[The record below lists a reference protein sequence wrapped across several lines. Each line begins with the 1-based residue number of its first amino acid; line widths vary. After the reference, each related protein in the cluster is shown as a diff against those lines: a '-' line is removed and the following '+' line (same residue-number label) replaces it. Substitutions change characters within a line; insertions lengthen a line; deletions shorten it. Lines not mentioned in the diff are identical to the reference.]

1 MSFVR
6 SFDRSIFETQRRVM
20 AVRTPKQYC
29 QRMHD
34 ALKDHLLMNGRHKNI
49 QMDPTSP
56 AYRLILLRASELSQ
70 IPIPLREW
78 LLQQPSVSIAP
89 MSLQQHYA
97 DFSAEEVFRRIL
109 PSGIVPP
116 TSFEQV
122 GSIVHVNLD
131 DALLPYK
138 YVIGQVLLDKVPS
151 CRTVVNK
158 VGKIVSPWRTFD
170 MEVLA
175 GEKDTHV
182 TVREG
187 SCVYSFDYSKVYW
200 NARLHREHLRL
211 VDSFSRSDVVA
222 DMFCGVGPF
231 ALPAAKRGCR
241 VFANDLNPNCFAALR
256 DNIRRN
262 HVERL
267 VTPFNMDARAFV
279 AMLARMAIPVTQV
292 IMNLPASAETFCDV
306 FRTCFADASTPL
318 PRIHCYMFSN
328 QKDPIAD
335 SISRLEEVLQ
345 RKLAGGAVEGRVVR
359 EVAPHKQMTLV
370 SFQLGG
376 K

>member
-1 MSFVR
+1 M
-6 SFDRSIFETQRRVM
+6 
-20 AVRTPKQYC
+20 
-29 QRMHD
+29 
-34 ALKDHLLMNGRHKNI
+34 
-49 QMDPTSP
+49 
-56 AYRLILLRASELSQ
+56 
-70 IPIPLREW
+70 
-78 LLQQPSVSIAP
+78 
-89 MSLQQHYA
+89 
-97 DFSAEEVFRRIL
+97 
-109 PSGIVPP
+109 PP

-262 HVERL
+262 HVGSVASLRRGGTSGDAVQHGRAGVRGDVGADGDSRHPGHYESPRVGGDVL
-267 VTPFNMDARAFV
+267 RRVLHMLRGIASPF
-279 AMLARMAIPVTQV
+279 L
-292 IMNLPASAETFCDV
+292 
-306 FRTCFADASTPL
+306 
-318 PRIHCYMFSN
+318 
-328 QKDPIAD
+328 
-335 SISRLEEVLQ
+335 
-345 RKLAGGAVEGRVVR
+345 
-359 EVAPHKQMTLV
+359 
-370 SFQLGG
+370 
-376 K
+376 